1 VEDDGS
7 LAGIVVRHLR
17 ARGHDARA
25 VASAEEALDL
35 VRSGFRPTVVLLDIN
50 LPGASGWDLL
60 RSGGLRA
67 AGSPPVY
74 VVSATSVPPARLREF
89 GVAGFLPK
97 PFAVRRSSRSWSAT
111 AARPTEP
118 RPPLLREDSML
129 SDLAM
134 IALMTACLLFFLGLI
149 WLCDRLAR

>member
-1 VEDDGS
+1 MTDSARVLFVEDDGS

-25 VASAEEALDL
+25 VASAEEAVDL

-97 PFAVRRSSRSWSAT
+97 PFAVSTLIEIVERHRGPDDGGET
-111 AARPTEP
+111 AAPQGGF
-118 RPPLLREDSML
+118 D
-129 SDLAM
+129 A
-134 IALMTACLLFFLGLI
+134 F
-149 WLCDRLAR
+149 

>member
-1 VEDDGS
+1 MTDSARVLFVEDDGG

-25 VASAEEALDL
+25 VASAEEAVDL

-97 PFAVRRSSRSWSAT
+97 PFAVPTLIEIVERHRGRGRRRRNR
-111 AARPTEP
+111 RPSG
-118 RPPLLREDSML
+118 RIR
-129 SDLAM
+129 
-134 IALMTACLLFFLGLI
+134 CFLT
-149 WLCDRLAR
+149 WR